1 MPSTQALHS
10 GPEGRAD
17 QGDCDDTGNQ
27 AGGRSPRPRCQH
39 ISGLGPRFGSP
50 QWSPI
55 AGSTGSCVCLVAI
68 TSGFGHIRPSAPI
81 ADAVRRR
88 GHDVRYVV
96 SSGDR
101 LFSGNS
107 RGSGAI
113 SPADFATGLGFPTD
127 VVEPSDVASLV
138 ERLPA
143 PESDAAAMFR
153 PFFVRAAAAV
163 PFIRTLCDE
172 WEPDV
177 ILRDTAGLDAWAIAE
192 QTDTPLATFDFTPAQ
207 SVRLHEVAGGEFAW
221 FREAMSLPPEPSGD
235 RLGSELTIVGAAPSW
250 FDGHRLPA
258 NTHFVQPMEPD
269 PAPGESVE
277 ALLDGE
283 DERPLLYATF
293 GTVFNTPDLV
303 QLVFEAVA
311 DLDVRVI
318 ATIGMNNEAADMAIP
333 DNVRTVPFL
342 SQGLIL
348 EHADMG
354 DGQPVSGP
362 ADGSHSEPSGT
373 AFRPS
378 RRRLRSVKEC
388 QVADVSSASPWSPC
402 PRSRLRRPRA
412 R

>member
-1 MPSTQALHS
+1 MRL
-10 GPEGRAD
+10 
-17 QGDCDDTGNQ
+17 
-27 AGGRSPRPRCQH
+27 
-39 ISGLGPRFGSP
+39 
-50 QWSPI
+50 
-55 AGSTGSCVCLVAI
+55 LVAI

-96 SSGDR
+96 SSPDR
-101 LFSGNS
+101 LIRGNS

-192 QTDTPLATFDFTPAQ
+192 QTDTPLATFDFAAAQ
-207 SVRLHEVAGGEFAW
+207 SGMLHEVAGGEVAW
-221 FREAMSLPPEPSGD
+221 FREAMSLPPEPSSD

-250 FDGHRLPA
+250 FEGHRLPA

-293 GTVFNTPDLV
+293 GTVFNTPDLF
-303 QLVFEAVA
+303 QLVFDAVA

-333 DNVRTVPFL
+333 DSVRTVPFL
-342 SQGLIL
+342 SQSLIL
-348 EHADMG
+348 EHADMVVAHG
-354 DGQPVSGP
+354 GYGSLTGALKRGLPVLSLPLAPPDNAFNAAQLVKLGAGLALGP
-362 ADGSHSEPSGT
+362 DERTPEAIRGSL
-373 AFRPS
+373 
-378 RRRLRSVKEC
+378 RRLLDDRKYRDRAGEI
-388 QVADVSSASPWSPC
+388 AAEIAALPPIDHAAELIE
-402 PRSRLRRPRA
+402 RLAMRDD
-412 R
+412 